1 MATILLGATALYVLY
16 QATAGASTKGA
27 HGPTPPDV
35 KKAFTGNLDT
45 QNAYW
50 DKAPFQAQHH
60 GKPPYAVRQ
69 PRPSISNTSNLVGE
83 EYQVQA
89 QDELE
94 FRRQQIADTEPESI
108 AFRGDRAEYWPDRE
122 RRRVPRF
129 NHPNSGFTLLHVP
142 PESKRVYPIVQPP
155 QYSRGV

>member
-1 MATILLGATALYVLY
+1 MATLILGVTALYVLY
-16 QATAGASTKGA
+16 QATMANSNSQSAKT
-27 HGPTPPDV
+27 TPPDT
-35 KKAFTGNLDT
+35 KKAFTAGLDT

-50 DKAPFQAQHH
+50 DKAPFQAQNH

-69 PRPSISNTSNLVGE
+69 PRPSISNTSNLVSE
-83 EYQVQA
+83 EYQVQP

-94 FRRQQIADTEPESI
+94 FRRQQIADAEPESI

-122 RRRVPRF
+122 RRRVPFF
-129 NHPNSGFTLLHVP
+129 NHPNSGFTLLHIP
-142 PESKRVYPIVQPP
+142 TESKYVYPIVQPP